1 MTPDDD
7 DALARLAAL
16 HRAAGARDELAG
28 VLVRRL
34 RLAKGAEAARVRVD
48 LSDLLA
54 PTDPARAARLALDAL
69 EHEPL
74 CAGALRAL
82 TTAPRA
88 SQLTPD
94 QRAALLGRLAVRA
107 GAPPAEAAGV
117 HAARAR
123 LLAEAGDAAGALAA
137 AREAARLGEEPDDL
151 VDLHARLLETGGDR
165 AEAARVLLDRARR
178 AEARS
183 DPQAAEWLADAG
195 LRALAAGV
203 AGGEEALRA
212 ALALH
217 PERDTARAALE
228 AIVRLARERG
238 DAPGEREALVPLV
251 PLLRT
256 GARPAALL
264 RLSSLAL
271 AANDPALA
279 RASAEEARVLAPREL
294 AAVEACR
301 AAALAGG
308 DLGGVADLL
317 GAAAALDPAGAGPR
331 LLDRARILVTL
342 GRAEEADDAYRAA
355 LRALAP
361 DRALAD
367 EHARFRREVLPARS
381 SSEPIEAF
389 ARRCGDAREAAAAL
403 RAAAALAFGANDLAT
418 ALRCAR
424 GAYARTEA
432 DPAFVGP
439 LLARVLY
446 LMGGGAEALA
456 LHRRLLEAG
465 SAELAQDDAVSL
477 RRQLADLA
485 EAAGDRE
492 LALRAV
498 DELLR
503 LRPQELEAALLRFEL
518 DPDRVRAARALG
530 DAADACRSQRGRALA
545 LARAA
550 EGALSDAADRDLSE
564 ELFRRA
570 GRDAAT
576 APALGLIVA
585 RRRAAAIR
593 AAEGASSP
601 AYLAALHDASAA
613 AQAAGD
619 RGAAIDH
626 LLEAIQRERERGL
639 FADAARDL
647 LQVDALAAAAG
658 DFAESAGR
666 LRVAGTLLR
675 EAGDLAGAS
684 EALSRAYAANPD
696 SEETARRLED
706 VLRARGAAGSAE
718 LVALLSDRAARA
730 RRAGERA
737 DALVRL
743 AAAHAEA
750 GDRDREEA
758 ALRAA
763 LVAAPGFAPAEDRLL
778 ALYRDLRRTGER
790 ARLLLERSARLPDGP
805 ARTELRREAART
817 LAGSPAEEDRE
828 LAAETWR
835 AVAASH
841 PDDLEAAR
849 AAAGL
854 LLGLGRRE
862 QAAPLLAALVD
873 ANPEDQAAAGEL
885 AAAFAG
891 RPLEL
896 AELSLARAARCE
908 GEHRAARLGEAASAF
923 FTWGDED
930 RAQEALRDAFAAWPG
945 HDAGFAEALRAA
957 SGDVD
962 QVDAILR
969 ARADAVPAEAATC
982 HGARADALR
991 EAGRAED
998 AIAVYET
1005 LLAIAPADAT
1015 TLGALAAC
1023 VAESRGDAAAAGL
1036 DRELLARADAAPGNV
1051 PPAIEAQARYRVGLA
1066 LAFAGKPAEA
1076 VRHLERAV
1084 SLAPHDGQAGLGW
1097 DALAQGHAVRGD
1109 GASALAAARA
1119 RVERA
1124 RALGLEEEH
1133 RAARQAEAEL
1143 ADRLG
1148 LPSALGPADVELG
1161 PDAGAG
1167 ATPVFH
1173 VGPGAP
1179 EVEAFQADA
1188 TDGPAALEPSAEV
1201 EDRSVLEWAR
1211 GTRAEEDATA
1221 PEPGAA
1227 VEEAPSSHD
1236 PSAGHDAPATS
1247 EDDAAVRA
1255 AAWIASADALAR
1267 SGGDPNDV
1275 RASLEMACEADPD
1288 SPEPWRARAAIEAA
1302 IGEPLAAARSQLS
1315 ASIRS
1320 EGDVAAEAA
1329 LEAARLFEEVGQHA
1343 EAARA
1348 YRVAFNSKP
1357 DVVPAAVLDAAEA
1370 LAAGDAD
1377 TATCHL
1383 SAVDPAELPG
1393 SLRSGHVRKLS
1404 AALAAAGRL
1413 EAARLALVDALAAD
1427 PLDGPTRAA
1436 LDALDARADD
1446 WRAAAAALGADA
1458 AQALDGADGAALYL
1472 RAARIL
1478 HERIGDAAGAIAA
1491 VRASLA
1497 RARSSDLPEAEATA
1511 AEGAALLRELGAHA
1525 FALEPAAPLDLPAQP
1540 ETTVHLGLADEGAH
1554 EAEREEEPFAFGD
1567 GDTDGDPPVEPS
1579 ARDAE
1584 QLARAGRDRM
1594 ACGEWQAAF
1603 DQLALAHAAEPS
1615 DLTLARDLSRV
1626 AEKLKLFDEYVHFG
1640 EVCADAI
1647 SAYDSLAAAARY
1659 RHFAEVLRDKVGA
1672 PDRAAVMLEKALAL
1686 VPEDAEVRRELAG
1699 AWAELPGASSRALE
1713 GWLDLARRD
1722 PADGEALAAAAAL
1735 CTQLA
1740 ATSGEELAFR
1750 LAERGRLAASL
1761 AAFAAP
1767 SSHPAPSPAA
1777 LAAQLSPQLRA
1788 RVAVEGAAGPL
1799 AQLLRLLAPW
1809 LESLFPAD
1817 LSRHGALP
1825 EHRLERGQAP
1835 AIAAALDGA
1844 ARALGSRPF
1853 AAFLVERPGFDVTV
1867 ENTRPPSL
1875 VLGAGV
1881 AGIEDAGL
1889 PFLAARTL
1897 HLVDHGWALVG
1908 KFAPRDLAILLELA
1922 CRFAGGAPPSMGLPA
1937 DRAGAFLAVLESQVP
1952 PEARAAAR
1960 ELGEAAA
1967 QELAA
1972 ADPRV
1977 LGPALR
1983 RTANRVGLVY
1993 AGDPGAAIRALALLD
2008 RRLDA
2013 AGGDPVRALALP
2025 DLRDLAL
2032 FALSEPFLELRAA
2045 ALG

>member
-1 MTPDDD
+1 M
-7 DALARLAAL
+7 
-16 HRAAGARDELAG
+16 
-28 VLVRRL
+28 
-34 RLAKGAEAARVRVD
+34 
-48 LSDLLA
+48 
-54 PTDPARAARLALDAL
+54 
-69 EHEPL
+69 
-74 CAGALRAL
+74 
-82 TTAPRA
+82 
-88 SQLTPD
+88 
-94 QRAALLGRLAVRA
+94 
-107 GAPPAEAAGV
+107 
-117 HAARAR
+117 
-123 LLAEAGDAAGALAA
+123 
-137 AREAARLGEEPDDL
+137 
-151 VDLHARLLETGGDR
+151 
-165 AEAARVLLDRARR
+165 
-178 AEARS
+178 
-183 DPQAAEWLADAG
+183 
-195 LRALAAGV
+195 
-203 AGGEEALRA
+203 
-212 ALALH
+212 
-217 PERDTARAALE
+217 
-228 AIVRLARERG
+228 
-238 DAPGEREALVPLV
+238 
-251 PLLRT
+251 
-256 GARPAALL
+256 
-264 RLSSLAL
+264 
-271 AANDPALA
+271 
-279 RASAEEARVLAPREL
+279 
-294 AAVEACR
+294 
-301 AAALAGG
+301 
-308 DLGGVADLL
+308 
-317 GAAAALDPAGAGPR
+317 
-331 LLDRARILVTL
+331 
-342 GRAEEADDAYRAA
+342 
-355 LRALAP
+355 
-361 DRALAD
+361 
-367 EHARFRREVLPARS
+367 
-381 SSEPIEAF
+381 
-389 ARRCGDAREAAAAL
+389 
-403 RAAAALAFGANDLAT
+403 
-418 ALRCAR
+418 
-424 GAYARTEA
+424 
-432 DPAFVGP
+432 
-439 LLARVLY
+439 
-446 LMGGGAEALA
+446 
-456 LHRRLLEAG
+456 
-465 SAELAQDDAVSL
+465 
-477 RRQLADLA
+477 
-485 EAAGDRE
+485 
-492 LALRAV
+492 
-498 DELLR
+498 
-503 LRPQELEAALLRFEL
+503 
-518 DPDRVRAARALG
+518 
-530 DAADACRSQRGRALA
+530 
-545 LARAA
+545 
-550 EGALSDAADRDLSE
+550 
-564 ELFRRA
+564 
-570 GRDAAT
+570 
-576 APALGLIVA
+576 
-585 RRRAAAIR
+585 
-593 AAEGASSP
+593 
-601 AYLAALHDASAA
+601 
-613 AQAAGD
+613 
-619 RGAAIDH
+619 
-626 LLEAIQRERERGL
+626 
-639 FADAARDL
+639 
-647 LQVDALAAAAG
+647 DALAAAAG

-706 VLRARGAAGSAE
+706 VLRARGADGSAE

-730 RRAGERA
+730 RRAAERA

-790 ARLLLERSARLPDGP
+790 ARLLLERSARLPDGH

-930 RAQEALRDAFAAWPG
+930 RAQEALREAFAAWPG

-1109 GASALAAARA
+1109 GAAALAAARA

-1161 PDAGAG
+1161 ADAGAG

-1173 VGPGAP
+1173 VSPGAP

-1236 PSAGHDAPATS
+1236 PSAGHDAPATA

-1348 YRVAFNSKP
+1348 YRVALNSKP
-1357 DVVPAAVLDAAEA
+1357 DAVPAAVLDAAEA

-1377 TATCHL
+1377 TAACHL
-1383 SAVDPAELPG
+1383 SAVDPADAPG
-1393 SLRSGHVRKLS
+1393 VAPQRPRCASSRRPSPRPDGSRRRASRSWTPS
-1404 AALAAAGRL
+1404 S
-1413 EAARLALVDALAAD
+1413 AD
-1427 PLDGPTRAA
+1427 PLDAPTRAA

-1567 GDTDGDPPVEPS
+1567 GDPDGDPPVEPS

-1672 PDRAAVMLEKALAL
+1672 PGPRRGDAREGARAR
-1686 VPEDAEVRRELAG
+1686 PGGRRG
-1699 AWAELPGASSRALE
+1699 RGASSPGPGPSSPGRPRAPSRD
-1713 GWLDLARRD
+1713 GWTSPAGTRRTARRSR
-1722 PADGEALAAAAAL
+1722 PPPRCARSSPRRAARSSP
-1735 CTQLA
+1735 
-1740 ATSGEELAFR
+1740 SGSR
-1750 LAERGRLAASL
+1750 SGAASPRRSRRSPRRP
-1761 AAFAAP
+1761 ATRRPPPPRSRRSSPRSSGRAWRSRARRVRSRSCSGCSRRGSSP
-1767 SSHPAPSPAA
+1767 SSPRIS
-1777 LAAQLSPQLRA
+1777 R
-1788 RVAVEGAAGPL
+1788 
-1799 AQLLRLLAPW
+1799 
-1809 LESLFPAD
+1809 
-1817 LSRHGALP
+1817 RHGALP

-1853 AAFLVERPGFDVTV
+1853 AAFLVERPGVDVTV

-1881 AGIEDAGL
+1881 AGARGRRALVPGGAHAPPRGPRLGARREVR
-1889 PFLAARTL
+1889 AARPRDPARARL
-1897 HLVDHGWALVG
+1897 PVRGRRAAVDGAPGGSGRRVPRG
-1908 KFAPRDLAILLELA
+1908 ARVAGPAGGPGCRAGARRGRRAGARGGGPARARTGAPPDREPRRAPVRGRPRRRASARSRCSIAGSTRPGAIRSGRSRSPTCGISRCSPCRSRSSSFAPRRWVRFVPMSRRRAVVLLSGGLDSSTCLAIARAEGLEVHALSVDYGQRNRCGA
-1922 CRFAGGAPPSMGLPA
+1922 RARPPDRARARRAGPPGREGGSLGLRRVRPHRPRHRGPEGPEPAQDGARHPGDL
-1937 DRAGAFLAVLESQVP
+1937 RAGAEHRA
-1952 PEARAAAR
+1952 ARARAR
-1960 ELGEAAA
+1960 ARG
-1967 QELAA
+1967 
-1972 ADPRV
+1972 DDRGGGRV
-1977 LGPALR
+1977 R
-1983 RTANRVGLVY
+1983 RA
-1993 AGDPGAAIRALALLD
+1993 
-2008 RRLDA
+2008 
-2013 AGGDPVRALALP
+2013 
-2025 DLRDLAL
+2025 
-2032 FALSEPFLELRAA
+2032 
-2045 ALG
+2045 